1 MGTKTNIAIILI
13 IIIAFAGYYYY
24 NGLSNLTYRLD
35 DVEVM
40 NIGLTRATLK
50 LHLTLENP
58 LIIPVY
64 MASASFDVSINDQ
77 FIGSGHIGPLTLNSF
92 GRQIIESSL
101 DVQYTSLGLGF
112 ISILT
117 NRGTIEITIEGTANM
132 ILYSTP
138 FRIWEIVQ
146 LI

>member
-1 MGTKTNIAIILI
+1 MGTKTNIAIVLI

-35 DVEVM
+35 GVDVM
-40 NIGLTRATLK
+40 NIGLTSATLK
-50 LHLTLENP
+50 LHLTIENP

-77 FIGSGHIGPLTLNSF
+77 FIGTGHIGPLTLNSF
-92 GRQIIESSL
+92 GRQEIESSL
-101 DVQYTSLGLGF
+101 DFQYASLGLGL

-117 NRGTIEITIEGTANM
+117 NRGTIEIKIEGTANM
-132 ILYSTP
+132 MLYSTP
-138 FRIWEIVQ
+138 IRIWETVQ
-146 LI
+146 LL